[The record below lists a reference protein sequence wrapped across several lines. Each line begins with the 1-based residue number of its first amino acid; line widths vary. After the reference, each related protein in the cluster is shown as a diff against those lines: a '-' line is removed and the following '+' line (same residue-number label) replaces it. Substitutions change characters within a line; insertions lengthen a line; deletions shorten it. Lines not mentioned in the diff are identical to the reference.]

1 MWKIIKMAG
10 TSQELYKCVA
20 PLVMNPEI
28 LKYNHNYPF
37 KTGESFIWFVAFQ
50 QGKVVGF
57 FPVEIRKKAI
67 VINNYYVENDDESVF
82 SGLLEAVVDEFQ
94 DEDKTLEAVVQK
106 VHESFFS
113 VQKFEV
119 ERTWSTY
126 LKLRRK
132 NVKD

>member
-1 MWKIIKMAG
+1 MLKVIKMAG

-20 PLVMNPEI
+20 PLVMNPDI

-126 LKLRRK
+126 LKMRRK
-132 NVKD
+132 NEKD

>member
-1 MWKIIKMAG
+1 MLKVIKMAG

-20 PLVMNPEI
+20 PLVMNPDI

-126 LKLRRK
+126 LKMRMK
-132 NVKD
+132 NEKD